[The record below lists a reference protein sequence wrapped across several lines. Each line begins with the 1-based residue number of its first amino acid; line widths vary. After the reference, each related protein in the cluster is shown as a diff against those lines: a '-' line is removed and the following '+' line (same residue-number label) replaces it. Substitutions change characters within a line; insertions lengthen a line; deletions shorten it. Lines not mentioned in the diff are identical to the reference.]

1 MPSEGRHSWHSR
13 APPPP
18 LSSPGRVTLSDDY
31 GPGVPTGGWTSPRG
45 TKRRRRFIPA
55 IQVYPLCFDTSAEW
69 SKSSCRDASRADSD
83 TRADRSLRHRR
94 DGNAGT
100 TILYHLRNRRRPHSS
115 SGMTAGRRGC
125 WGWAPP
131 PLPLGLQDLPRDYR
145 PDGAAGGLSRSTPRR
160 ADHATTRPSGAGRH
174 FSPTTGTR
182 SQTTCYVRRGTGRVV
197 HCLIIAHSFLEHRS
211 PISVRTY
218 AIQKEKKGWCS
229 NVNFF
234 IKIRYV

>member
-13 APPPP
+13 AHPPP
-18 LSSPGRVTLSDDY
+18 LSSLGRVTLSDDY

-131 PLPLGLQDLPRDYR
+131 PLPPGPQDLPRNYG
-145 PDGAAGGLSRSTPRR
+145 PDGAAGGLKPEFTAASGPR
-160 ADHATTRPSGAGRH
+160 TYGSG
-174 FSPTTGTR
+174 PTTGTR
-182 SQTTCYVRRGTGRVV
+182 SQTTCYVRRGTGRV
-197 HCLIIAHSFLEHRS
+197 IYERS
-211 PISVRTY
+211 I
-218 AIQKEKKGWCS
+218 
-229 NVNFF
+229 
-234 IKIRYV
+234 